1 MRTVHFFILLVM
13 LIIPA
18 LLINCAPPPVYVND
32 FEITPTPI
40 TQGENATLRW
50 DTSGAAR
57 VTIDSGVGDVPAY
70 GTLSVGPAVTTTY
83 SLTAKNGVTSVQ
95 KTLTLKVNTR
105 PPAPVAAPVQ
115 IPTVSA
121 LDTEK
126 LLSYMGKEVQ
136 VEGDITYISS
146 WLPSRY
152 LAEGALFPWTFVF
165 FMSNPWEGADSSLNM
180 GYPCVECWRDYTA
193 YFRAIIKPE
202 YINNFLDPS
211 SGSPTLYAGQHVVIH
226 GTLTGYLS
234 APAIYLTS
242 ASQVT
247 AANP

>member
-1 MRTVHFFILLVM
+1 MHFILRFSPWYLCCRS
-13 LIIPA
+13 LFIQ
-18 LLINCAPPPVYVND
+18 CAPTPVYVSD
-32 FEITPTPI
+32 FEVTPNPI

-50 DTSGAAR
+50 DTSYAAG
-57 VTIDSGVGDVPAY
+57 VTIDNGVGDVPAY

-83 SLTAKNGVTSVQ
+83 SLTAKNGGTPVR
-95 KTLTLKVNTR
+95 KTLTLTVNPR
-105 PPAPVAAPVQ
+105 PPAAVAAPVQ

-152 LAEGALFPWTFVF
+152 LEEGTLFPWTFIF
-165 FMSNPWEGADSSLNM
+165 FVSNPWEGAGTSLDL

-202 YINNFLDPS
+202 YINNFRDAS
-211 SGSPTLYAGQHVVIH
+211 SGAPILYAGQHVVIH
-226 GTLTGYLS
+226 GTMTGYLA
-234 APAIYLTS
+234 APAIYLTG

-247 AANP
+247 GASK